1 MPNLAIRDQNSG
13 KSQNYEISKDL
24 TTFGKRDGNDIV
36 LERQNISRDHCQIVQ
51 INGGYLIRDLE
62 SRNGTYVNGQR
73 ITSET
78 PLENG
83 TIIQL
88 GDFLIRFKD
97 KDAKPASESPAS
109 ESPASESP
117 AYEAQPPVQESKTPA
132 SAAGDDEGRK
142 MVINIKKQIHEQ
154 LIKELNLK
162 QMDITKET
170 PEELRAKTEPI
181 VSQLIKQVAGR
192 LPLGLSPEVLAKE
205 VVDEAVGL
213 GALEDLIA
221 DEEIDEI
228 MVNNWDTIYV
238 ERRGKLQLV
247 EDKYFTDNRQLISI
261 IRRILAPISRRIDES
276 SPMVDARLQ
285 DGSRVNAI
293 IPPLAISGPTL
304 TIRKFATDPFTVDD
318 LVNFGSITN
327 KIAKFLTLS
336 VEQRK
341 NILVSGGTG
350 SGKTTLLNVLSNF
363 IPEQERIVTAEDA
376 AELRLMKPHV
386 VSLESKPA
394 NIEGLGAIPIRDL
407 MKNCLRM
414 RPDRIV
420 VGECRGGEALDM
432 LQAMNTGHDGSL
444 TTLHANTTK
453 DAINRLETLVLMSG
467 MELPSRAIREQIASA
482 INLIVQIARLS
493 DGTRKVTCVSEVLG
507 MEQDDVRLQD
517 IYIFEQTGY
526 DSKGMVIG
534 QYEATG
540 VIPSFVEELQA
551 RSIPVDMAMFEYG
564 SEA

>member
-97 KDAKPASESPAS
+97 KDAKPASESPAT
-109 ESPASESP
+109 
-117 AYEAQPPVQESKTPA
+117 EAQPPVQESKTPA

-213 GALEDLIA
+213 GALEDLLA
-221 DEEIDEI
+221 DEEVDEI

-238 ERRGKLQLV
+238 ERRGKLQLA
-247 EDKYFTDNRQLISI
+247 EDKYFTDNRQLISV

-394 NIEGLGAIPIRDL
+394 NIEGLGAITIRDL

>member
-109 ESPASESP
+109 ESPASE
-117 AYEAQPPVQESKTPA
+117 AQPPVQESKTPA
-132 SAAGDDEGRK
+132 SAVGDDEGRK
-142 MVINIKKQIHEQ
+142 MAINIKKQIHEQ

-394 NIEGLGAIPIRDL
+394 NIEGLGAITIRDL